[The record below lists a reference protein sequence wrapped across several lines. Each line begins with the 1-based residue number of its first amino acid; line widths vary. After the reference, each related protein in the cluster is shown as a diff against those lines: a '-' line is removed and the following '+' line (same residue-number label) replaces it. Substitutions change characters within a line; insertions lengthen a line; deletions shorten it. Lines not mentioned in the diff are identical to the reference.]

1 MVKKSLRAQPLT
13 EYYSINS
20 INGENL
26 PFLAKKLT
34 FLTVIFFQKRVIR
47 FVNDLKINGFYHS
60 LNTLPLIFENIHFIN
75 RTLPTLPST
84 SEINVP

>member
-20 INGENL
+20 VNGENL
-26 PFLAKKLT
+26 PFLAKQLT
-34 FLTVIFFQKRVIR
+34 FLTVIFFHY
-47 FVNDLKINGFYHS
+47 FS
-60 LNTLPLIFENIHFIN
+60 LNTFPLIFENIHFIN
-75 RTLPTLPST
+75 GTLPTLPST